1 MAFGAIE
8 FTTISRSQDYS
19 AIKQNED
26 NKGMVDQ
33 GHIVDH
39 VQKTTE
45 QRSQEVQSSDNAQ
58 WREQKSDAREK
69 GSNEYSGDG
78 GRRRNKNEKP
88 KERMV
93 IKSPGG
99 FDMKI

>member
-8 FTTISRSQDYS
+8 FTTISRAQDYS

-26 NKGMVDQ
+26 NKGMIDQ

-45 QRSQEVQSSDNAQ
+45 QRGHEVQGSDNAQ
-58 WREQKSDAREK
+58 WHEHKPDAREK

-78 GRRRNKNEKP
+78 GRRRNKNGKP
-88 KERMV
+88 TERMV
-93 IKSPGG
+93 VKSQGG

>member
-8 FTTISRSQDYS
+8 FTTISRAQDYS
-19 AIKQNED
+19 TVKQNED
-26 NKGMVDQ
+26 NKGMIDQ

-45 QRSQEVQSSDNAQ
+45 QRSHEVHSSDDTR
-58 WREQKSDAREK
+58 WREHRPDAREK
-69 GSNEYSGDG
+69 GSNEYRGDG
-78 GRRRNKNEKP
+78 GRRKNKNEKS

-93 IKSPGG
+93 VKNQSG